1 MSNTQ
6 QAESVSTVPGA
17 YEVNGAAVGTIRI
30 LDGAI
35 STIVKR
41 TVLGIEGV
49 ARLSGSSL
57 IDDFA
62 DLVRSKRMQDRS
74 IQIEHKDDSIAIT
87 VAVNPYF
94 GYKFPALIAEIQ
106 KKVSKAV
113 LDMTGIKVASVS
125 VVTVNQLDVIY
136 SDCTATLV
144 FDTATGQ
151 VETLTQIMHATIQ
164 ADARA
169 AIISVKGTGLLINT
183 MKIYNVKYK

>member
-17 YEVNGAAVGTIRI
+17 YKVNGAAVGTVRI

-74 IQIEHKDDSIAIT
+74 IQIEHKDESIAIT

-125 VVTVNQLDVIY
+125 VDIKGIEERPAENE
-136 SDCTATLV
+136 A
-144 FDTATGQ
+144 
-151 VETLTQIMHATIQ
+151 
-164 ADARA
+164 ADAD
-169 AIISVKGTGLLINT
+169 TGKET
-183 MKIYNVKYK
+183 E

>member
-74 IQIEHKDDSIAIT
+74 IQIDHKDQAVSILI
-87 VAVNPYF
+87 AVNPYF

-106 KKVSKAV
+106 RKVTDAV
-113 LDMTGIKVASVS
+113 LDMTGIKVASV
-125 VVTVNQLDVIY
+125 TVDIKGIEERPAENDAGD
-136 SDCTATLV
+136 S
-144 FDTATGQ
+144 GK
-151 VETLTQIMHATIQ
+151 ETE
-164 ADARA
+164 
-169 AIISVKGTGLLINT
+169 
-183 MKIYNVKYK
+183 

>member
-1 MSNTQ
+1 MSNSQ
-6 QAESVSTVPGA
+6 QAHAAPESVSTVPGA

-62 DLVRSKRMQDRS
+62 DLVRSKRIQDRS
-74 IQIEHKDDSIAIT
+74 IQIEHKTNSIAIT
-87 VAVNPYF
+87 VAINPYF

-106 KKVSKAV
+106 RKVTEAV
-113 LDMTGIKVASVS
+113 LDMAGISVS
-125 VVTVNQLDVIY
+125 SVNVDIKGIEERPAEEDPAD
-136 SDCTATLV
+136 SGKAT
-144 FDTATGQ
+144 
-151 VETLTQIMHATIQ
+151 E
-164 ADARA
+164 
-169 AIISVKGTGLLINT
+169 
-183 MKIYNVKYK
+183 

>member
-17 YEVNGAAVGTIRI
+17 YEVKGVAVGTIRI

-125 VVTVNQLDVIY
+125 VDIKGIEERPAEPEPTD
-136 SDCTATLV
+136 A
-144 FDTATGQ
+144 DTGK
-151 VETLTQIMHATIQ
+151 ETE
-164 ADARA
+164 
-169 AIISVKGTGLLINT
+169 
-183 MKIYNVKYK
+183 

>member
-17 YEVNGAAVGTIRI
+17 YEVKGVAVGTIRI

-125 VVTVNQLDVIY
+125 VDIKGIEERPAETEP
-136 SDCTATLV
+136 A
-144 FDTATGQ
+144 DTGK
-151 VETLTQIMHATIQ
+151 E
-164 ADARA
+164 
-169 AIISVKGTGLLINT
+169 SE
-183 MKIYNVKYK
+183 

>member
-17 YEVNGAAVGTIRI
+17 YEVKGVAVGTIRI

-74 IQIEHKDDSIAIT
+74 IQIEHKDQSIAVT

-125 VVTVNQLDVIY
+125 VDIKGIEERPAENE
-136 SDCTATLV
+136 A
-144 FDTATGQ
+144 
-151 VETLTQIMHATIQ
+151 
-164 ADARA
+164 ADAD
-169 AIISVKGTGLLINT
+169 TGKET
-183 MKIYNVKYK
+183 E

>member
-30 LDGAI
+30 LDGTI

-74 IQIEHKDDSIAIT
+74 IQIDHKDQAVSISI
-87 VAVNPYF
+87 AVNPYF

-106 KKVSKAV
+106 RKVTDAV
-113 LDMTGIKVASVS
+113 LDMTGIKVASV
-125 VVTVNQLDVIY
+125 TVDIK
-136 SDCTATLV
+136 
-144 FDTATGQ
+144 GIEERP
-151 VETLTQIMHATIQ
+151 VEN
-164 ADARA
+164 DAGD
-169 AIISVKGTGLLINT
+169 SGKETE
-183 MKIYNVKYK
+183 

>member
-1 MSNTQ
+1 MSNTHQ
-6 QAESVSTVPGA
+6 TRPAADPVSTVPGA
-17 YEVNGAAVGTIRI
+17 YEVNGTAVGSIRI

-74 IQIEHKDDSIAIT
+74 IQIEHKNQDIVIS

-94 GYKFPALIAEIQ
+94 GYKFPALIKEIQ
-106 KKVSKAV
+106 EKVSAAV
-113 LDMTGIKVASVS
+113 LEMTGIAVSSVN
-125 VVTVNQLDVIY
+125 VDIRGIEERPAEEPAQD
-136 SDCTATLV
+136 
-144 FDTATGQ
+144 
-151 VETLTQIMHATIQ
+151 ETQ
-164 ADARA
+164 
-169 AIISVKGTGLLINT
+169 SE
-183 MKIYNVKYK
+183 

>member
-106 KKVSKAV
+106 KKVSDAV

-125 VVTVNQLDVIY
+125 VDIKGIEERPAEKEADDADTGK
-136 SDCTATLV
+136 AT
-144 FDTATGQ
+144 
-151 VETLTQIMHATIQ
+151 E
-164 ADARA
+164 
-169 AIISVKGTGLLINT
+169 
-183 MKIYNVKYK
+183 

>member
-106 KKVSKAV
+106 KKVSGAV

-125 VVTVNQLDVIY
+125 VDIKGIEERPAENE
-136 SDCTATLV
+136 A
-144 FDTATGQ
+144 
-151 VETLTQIMHATIQ
+151 
-164 ADARA
+164 ADAD
-169 AIISVKGTGLLINT
+169 TGKET
-183 MKIYNVKYK
+183 E

>member
-74 IQIEHKDDSIAIT
+74 IQIEHKDESIAIT

-106 KKVSKAV
+106 KKVSTAV

-125 VVTVNQLDVIY
+125 VDIKGIEERPAENE
-136 SDCTATLV
+136 A
-144 FDTATGQ
+144 
-151 VETLTQIMHATIQ
+151 
-164 ADARA
+164 ADAD
-169 AIISVKGTGLLINT
+169 TGKET
-183 MKIYNVKYK
+183 E

>member
-17 YEVNGAAVGTIRI
+17 YEVKGVAVGTIRI

-62 DLVRSKRMQDRS
+62 DLVRSKRIQDRS

-125 VVTVNQLDVIY
+125 VDIKGIEERPAENE
-136 SDCTATLV
+136 AE
-144 FDTATGQ
+144 DTGK
-151 VETLTQIMHATIQ
+151 ETE
-164 ADARA
+164 
-169 AIISVKGTGLLINT
+169 
-183 MKIYNVKYK
+183 

>member
-30 LDGAI
+30 LDGTI

-74 IQIEHKDDSIAIT
+74 IQIEHKDQAVAIT
-87 VAVNPYF
+87 IAVNPYF

-106 KKVSKAV
+106 QRVADAV
-113 LDMTGIKVASVS
+113 FDMTGITVSSVN
-125 VVTVNQLDVIY
+125 VDIKGIEEPPADKE
-136 SDCTATLV
+136 SDR
-144 FDTATGQ
+144 
-151 VETLTQIMHATIQ
+151 ETE
-164 ADARA
+164 
-169 AIISVKGTGLLINT
+169 
-183 MKIYNVKYK
+183 

>member
-74 IQIEHKDDSIAIT
+74 IQIEHKDESIAIT

-125 VVTVNQLDVIY
+125 VDIKGIEERP
-136 SDCTATLV
+136 A
-144 FDTATGQ
+144 
-151 VETLTQIMHATIQ
+151 EKE
-164 ADARA
+164 ADAD
-169 AIISVKGTGLLINT
+169 TGKET
-183 MKIYNVKYK
+183 E

>member
-6 QAESVSTVPGA
+6 QAESVSSVPGA
-17 YEVNGAAVGTIRI
+17 YEVNGVAVGTIRI
-30 LDGAI
+30 LDGTI

-74 IQIEHKDDSIAIT
+74 IQIEHKDQMIAVT

-106 KKVSKAV
+106 RKVTDAV
-113 LDMTGIKVASVS
+113 LDMTGIKVASV
-125 VVTVNQLDVIY
+125 TVDIKGIEERPADKE
-136 SDCTATLV
+136 SGDDAK
-144 FDTATGQ
+144 
-151 VETLTQIMHATIQ
+151 ETE
-164 ADARA
+164 
-169 AIISVKGTGLLINT
+169 
-183 MKIYNVKYK
+183 

>member
-30 LDGAI
+30 LDGTV

-74 IQIEHKDDSIAIT
+74 IQIEHKAQAIAVT
-87 VAVNPYF
+87 VAINPYF

-106 KKVSKAV
+106 RKVTDAV
-113 LDMTGIKVASVS
+113 LDMTGIKVAFVS
-125 VVTVNQLDVIY
+125 VDIKGIEEPP
-136 SDCTATLV
+136 A
-144 FDTATGQ
+144 DTGSEDDGK
-151 VETLTQIMHATIQ
+151 ETE
-164 ADARA
+164 
-169 AIISVKGTGLLINT
+169 
-183 MKIYNVKYK
+183 

>member
-6 QAESVSTVPGA
+6 QARAAADSVATVPGA

-106 KKVSKAV
+106 KKVSGAV
-113 LDMTGIKVASVS
+113 FDMTGIKVASVS
-125 VVTVNQLDVIY
+125 VDIKGIEERPAENESVG
-136 SDCTATLV
+136 A
-144 FDTATGQ
+144 DTGK
-151 VETLTQIMHATIQ
+151 ETE
-164 ADARA
+164 
-169 AIISVKGTGLLINT
+169 
-183 MKIYNVKYK
+183 

>member
-17 YEVNGAAVGTIRI
+17 YEVKGVAVGTIRI

-74 IQIEHKDDSIAIT
+74 IQIEHKDDSLAIT

-125 VVTVNQLDVIY
+125 VDIKGIEERP
-136 SDCTATLV
+136 A
-144 FDTATGQ
+144 
-151 VETLTQIMHATIQ
+151 EPEP
-164 ADARA
+164 ADAD
-169 AIISVKGTGLLINT
+169 TGKET
-183 MKIYNVKYK
+183 E

>member
-6 QAESVSTVPGA
+6 QARAAVESVSTVPGA
-17 YEVNGAAVGTIRI
+17 YEVDGVPVGSIRI

-35 STIVKR
+35 TTIVKR

-74 IQIEHKDDSIAIT
+74 IQIEHDGEQVSVC

-94 GYKFPALIAEIQ
+94 GYKFPALIEEIKRKVTEAVSEMAGLQVSSVRVDIRGIEELPAEEP
-106 KKVSKAV
+106 A
-113 LDMTGIKVASVS
+113 A
-125 VVTVNQLDVIY
+125 
-136 SDCTATLV
+136 
-144 FDTATGQ
+144 
-151 VETLTQIMHATIQ
+151 EEPTQDQ
-164 ADARA
+164 E
-169 AIISVKGTGLLINT
+169 
-183 MKIYNVKYK
+183 

>member
-106 KKVSKAV
+106 KKVSDAV

-125 VVTVNQLDVIY
+125 VDIKGIEERPAEPEA
-136 SDCTATLV
+136 SDA
-144 FDTATGQ
+144 DTGK
-151 VETLTQIMHATIQ
+151 ETE
-164 ADARA
+164 
-169 AIISVKGTGLLINT
+169 
-183 MKIYNVKYK
+183 